1 MRVLGI
7 DPGSNCTGYG
17 IIEKADRDL
26 KLIVSGAIFVPTAQ
40 PMPQRLEKIYVY
52 LLEVIDKFSPQ
63 VIALEDIF
71 FAKNFKS
78 ALRLGQARGMALL
91 AAAIKKIPVYEYSPL
106 EVKQAVTGYG
116 GAQKEQV
123 QAMVKALLH
132 LKEAP
137 EPYDVADALAAA
149 ICHLNT
155 VTVSPPAKAAE
166 ELV

>member
-1 MRVLGI
+1 MQVLGI
-7 DPGSNCTGYG
+7 DPGSNCNGYG
-17 IIEKADRDL
+17 IIEKTDNDL
-26 KLIVSGAIFVPTAQ
+26 KLIVSGAIFTPTTQA
-40 PMPQRLEKIYVY
+40 MPQRLEQIYVY
-52 LLEVIDKFSPQ
+52 LLEVIDKYPPQ
-63 VIALEDIF
+63 VMALEDIF

-132 LKEAP
+132 LPEVP
-137 EPYDVADALAAA
+137 EPNDVADALAVA

-155 VTVSPPAKAAE
+155 ISIPVPT
-166 ELV
+166 